1 VEGCRAKVFLSA
13 FASLEEISLI
23 TASLQGGCAFGVEI
37 LASVSV
43 WLLFSCII
51 NELTVVCEVFSA
63 TLKRESHAR
72 MGFSVRIL

>member
-1 VEGCRAKVFLSA
+1 M
-13 FASLEEISLI
+13 
-23 TASLQGGCAFGVEI
+23 TASLQGGCAFGAGI

-51 NELTVVCEVFSA
+51 NELTVVGEVFSA

-72 MGFSVRIL
+72 RGFSVRIL